1 MPVVF
6 HLLQVSDKDI
16 RNEALEDR
24 RRAERIAKGQ
34 RSDAILFSEAIAAEG
49 ELLFKRACEMGLE
62 GIVPKRVGGAY
73 WSSRCRN

>member
-34 RSDAILFSEAIAAEG
+34 RSDAILFSEAIAA
-49 ELLFKRACEMGLE
+49 
-62 GIVPKRVGGAY
+62 
-73 WSSRCRN
+73 